1 MTELPTTVFGSG
13 AGKVTRI
20 GLGGEGVLRTRNRKA
35 EAREVI
41 HEAIQQKI
49 TYFDPPT
56 DRRGFQTVCRKTRL
70 LPGNTSNVNGCCHH
84 GSLSQRIISL
94 H

>member
-20 GLGGEGVLRTRNRKA
+20 GLGGEGVLRTRDRKA
-35 EAREVI
+35 KAREVI

-49 TYFDPPT
+49 TYFDLHRIEEAFRPYAAKLAFY
-56 DRRGFQTVCRKTRL
+56 RGTLRT
-70 LPGNTSNVNGCCHH
+70 
-84 GSLSQRIISL
+84 
-94 H
+94 